1 MWPLLFIYLAAATLA
16 AQDAGGLRGCCWV
29 SAPRRPPLGG
39 VLSAAGRSR
48 PRQKEVPLGNWDLA
62 LRHGSAAGAGGRE
75 QPLAGGDELC
85 VPVLCCFLRGSC
97 PSLAAACGFLGGW
110 WERAK
115 FVCVFFFSCFLSSER
130 IGLTRCHAGRRRI
143 CQHSQS
149 SFADVW
155 CSGEVNCEVS
165 L

>member
-1 MWPLLFIYLAAATLA
+1 M
-16 AQDAGGLRGCCWV
+16 

-97 PSLAAACGFLGGW
+97 LSLAAACGFLGGW

-115 FVCVFFFSCFLSSER
+115 FVF
-130 IGLTRCHAGRRRI
+130 
-143 CQHSQS
+143 S
-149 SFADVW
+149 SFLAF
-155 CSGEVNCEVS
+155 SPLNVS
-165 L
+165 VSRVAMLAGDRFVSAVKAVLLMFGAPER